1 MVTVKQSILMV
12 LIILLMGTPA
22 FTNGAD
28 EQQSLTEQTKLI
40 RIKKIANEWQG
51 AILTLHTRDGE
62 EIQGR
67 LIEVSRNQYHIE
79 MGVTIVEVPL
89 SDVIMVSFKPG
100 FPEVM
105 LAMASA
111 GMGAG
116 FLAGAYGLVKEDAG
130 ASELS
135 VAALLGLLGGGLW
148 GYSTFYESEVIHLE

>member
-1 MVTVKQSILMV
+1 MATVKQSILLV
-12 LIILLMGTPA
+12 LIILVVGTPA
-22 FTNGAD
+22 IINAAD
-28 EQQSLTEQTKLI
+28 EQQSLSEQTKLI

-51 AILTLHTRDGE
+51 AILTLHTRDGD

-67 LIEVSRNQYHIE
+67 LIEVSRNQYHME
-79 MGVTIVEVPL
+79 MGAAMVEVPL

-100 FPEVM
+100 IPEAM

-130 ASELS
+130 ASELG
-135 VAALLGLLGGGLW
+135 VAALLGLFGGGLW